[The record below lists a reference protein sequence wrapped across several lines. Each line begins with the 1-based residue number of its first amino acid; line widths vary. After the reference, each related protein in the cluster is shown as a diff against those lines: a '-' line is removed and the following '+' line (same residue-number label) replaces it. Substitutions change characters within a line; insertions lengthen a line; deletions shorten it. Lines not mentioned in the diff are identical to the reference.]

1 MVLQTTPQPVGG
13 QPVRAVFNEFVA
25 GVVGAVPRV
34 VSGVVFLLLAYL
46 VIRVV
51 LFVTRSAFGRIY
63 PVEQELIVD
72 LSVAVVGIF
81 LWFGAALALLQIV
94 GMGEVATSLG
104 SAAGFIGLGVAFALK
119 EMIADTVA
127 GVYLLR
133 DADFNQGDTVETASV
148 SGTVTGI
155 DLRKTRIQSEDGKTV
170 VLANRDVEKKW
181 TKQPPESDESTP
193 DESTPE
199 EQPNTS

>member
-1 MVLQTTPQPVGG
+1 MVLLTTQVENATL
-13 QPVRAVFNEFVA
+13 RAILQEFLS
-25 GVVGAVPRV
+25 GVVAAIPRLI
-34 VSGVVFLLLAYL
+34 SGVVFLVLAYL
-46 VIRVV
+46 VIKVA
-51 LFVTRSAFGRIY
+51 LFVTRSTFERIY

-81 LWFGAALALLQIV
+81 LWFGAALALLKIV
-94 GMGEVATSLG
+94 GLGDVATSLG

-133 DADFNQGDTVETASV
+133 DQDFNEGDRVVTASV
-148 SGTVTGI
+148 TGTVSGI
-155 DLRKTRIQSEDGKTV
+155 DLRKTRIRSDDGEVT

-181 TKQPPESDESTP
+181 TTQPPSGGEHEP
-193 DESTPE
+193 AQGGE
-199 EQPNTS
+199 